1 MSAPVDEL
9 FGAPGAAP
17 RERNRLGGLV
27 PMLVVSLAVSF
38 LCPLLLAW
46 ETARVA
52 LLGGPDWGAAVI
64 LLTVPAA
71 LGVLWVWQRADEER
85 ERSVAA
91 EDDSGR
97 IRAGRLR
104 RLAYLGLVYCLVAM
118 IVQTWIVGRMLVESG
133 AGAG

>member
-9 FGAPGAAP
+9 FGAPGAAAP
-17 RERNRLGGLV
+17 ERDRLRGLV
-27 PMLVVSLAVSF
+27 PILLGSLAVSF
-38 LCPLLLAW
+38 LCPVLLAW

-52 LLGGPDWGAAVI
+52 VLGEPDWGAAVI

-91 EDDSGR
+91 EDEPGR
-97 IRAGRLR
+97 IKAGRLR

-133 AGAG
+133 APDG